1 MKYFFILILSIIV
14 LQACTEDEPELASY
28 EERVT
33 QAIEHL
39 EDELTS
45 PVNGWVL
52 NYRPTNS
59 SGVYFML
66 LNFNEDGS
74 VRVQT
79 DLSANEGEF
88 YDQTITY
95 RIDNALNL
103 ELIFDTYGAFHYLF
117 ELDQALFGAEFE
129 FLYEGKDGDNLFFTS
144 KSDINSPSTITL
156 VPAGPGEASKLSYEL
171 AENINQFGGYIP
183 DINYGAGVPS
193 LGQRLYIVNENISIF
208 WELDIPRRTIN
219 ATRAGQ
225 GATIEEVFSSN
236 PVDLNHFVGF
246 TYQNGEIV
254 LDEPISFTYS
264 GSEYSISSISLVQ
277 LSPGGHEFCEGSGN
291 VTPFYSGSIDGLG
304 SIQLF
309 QSPYNRNGEAFEVQ
323 EFVPYSINALFLFN
337 AENESLLEDGSLATL
352 FPDASGFILSY
363 GYDNPDSEILPYSVG
378 FTTED
383 EDGNSAI
390 YMRNFEPTATIGN
403 KATINLLDEYN
414 FDTDS
419 LPDVRIRLDQIT
431 DELFEGNEVFAYYGT
446 IQGLEIITLYNP
458 CNDYEL
464 LVVK

>member
-1 MKYFFILILSIIV
+1 M
-14 LQACTEDEPELASY
+14 
-28 EERVT
+28 
-33 QAIEHL
+33 
-39 EDELTS
+39 
-45 PVNGWVL
+45 
-52 NYRPTNS
+52 
-59 SGVYFML
+59 
-66 LNFNEDGS
+66 
-74 VRVQT
+74 
-79 DLSANEGEF
+79 
-88 YDQTITY
+88 
-95 RIDNALNL
+95 
-103 ELIFDTYGAFHYLF
+103 
-117 ELDQALFGAEFE
+117 
-129 FLYEGKDGDNLFFTS
+129 
-144 KSDINSPSTITL
+144 
-156 VPAGPGEASKLSYEL
+156 
-171 AENINQFGGYIP
+171 
-183 DINYGAGVPS
+183 
-193 LGQRLYIVNENISIF
+193 
-208 WELDIPRRTIN
+208 
-219 ATRAGQ
+219 
-225 GATIEEVFSSN
+225 
-236 PVDLNHFVGF
+236 
-246 TYQNGEIV
+246 
-254 LDEPISFTYS
+254 
-264 GSEYSISSISLVQ
+264 
-277 LSPGGHEFCEGSGN
+277 
-291 VTPFYSGSIDGLG
+291 TPFYSGSIDGLG
-304 SIQLF
+304 SVQLF

-419 LPDVRIRLDQIT
+419 LPDVRLRLDQIT